1 MKIRVENGLPI
12 ASLEL
17 VFGDNIKTFENV
29 LVDTG
34 CAVTIFDTDLMADIG
49 IVIDFVYGIPTTM
62 YGVGGKG
69 EFCNQ
74 QKVSGLYIDNQLL
87 NEFSLQLGM
96 VQDMYG
102 FDGLIG
108 LNYML
113 KTGFKIDFSTLTTS
127 YKSDYI

>member
-17 VFGDNIKTFENV
+17 VYGDNIKTFENV
-29 LVDTG
+29 LVDT
-34 CAVTIFDTDLMADIG
+34 DLMADIG
-49 IVIDFVYGIPTTM
+49 LVIDFVYGSPTTM

-69 EFCNQ
+69 EVCNQ

-87 NEFSLQLGM
+87 NDYSLQLGM

-102 FDGLIG
+102 FDGLLGIDF
-108 LNYML
+108 ML
-113 KTGFKIDFSTLTTS
+113 KTGLIVDFSTLTTS
-127 YKSDYI
+127 YKANHI